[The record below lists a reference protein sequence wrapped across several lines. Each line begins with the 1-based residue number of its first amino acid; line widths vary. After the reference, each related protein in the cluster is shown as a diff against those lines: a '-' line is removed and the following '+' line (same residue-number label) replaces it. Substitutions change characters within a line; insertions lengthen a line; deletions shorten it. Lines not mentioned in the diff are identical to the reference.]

1 MNFSFVLP
9 TLGNKYNLR
18 SFLSSLERTT
28 KDKNKI
34 EVLLAVDE
42 GRLDITRFVES
53 LKLSYRVEIFQR
65 PQTKDFSNDYYNW
78 LANRSTGKN
87 IIAFNDDAWIRTQD
101 WDAKL
106 LTAIK
111 EYGWS
116 VYMLDIPDTAR
127 IKYQNNF
134 PCFPCVSRRAMN
146 TLGWLLCKDVP
157 MYPADKITHSVY
169 YHARRI
175 IPIRNVL
182 IEHEHVIES
191 DPSKARMMEI
201 FRENAAQ
208 NKPVIIGDYI
218 LKLAVVAAGENNK
231 KFNKINRIINILK
244 GE

>member
-28 KDKNKI
+28 KDKKKI

-134 PCFPCVSRRAMN
+134 AFFS
-146 TLGWLLCKDVP
+146 
-157 MYPADKITHSVY
+157 
-169 YHARRI
+169 
-175 IPIRNVL
+175 
-182 IEHEHVIES
+182 
-191 DPSKARMMEI
+191 
-201 FRENAAQ
+201 
-208 NKPVIIGDYI
+208 
-218 LKLAVVAAGENNK
+218 
-231 KFNKINRIINILK
+231 
-244 GE
+244 